1 VIDELYRKYDFD
13 ILYSNFGADQN
24 MEQNWKYIKCG
35 WTYDTGGFNY
45 AQYCNKDVDDIWA
58 QALKET
64 DAAKRKSMY
73 DQISLKLG
81 DMPPQATLERQSVI
95 YVWNK
100 RVQGSYPYQYRL
112 PVRPALERVW
122 IKK

>member
-1 VIDELYRKYDFD
+1 
-13 ILYSNFGADQN
+13 
-24 MEQNWKYIKCG
+24 MEANWKYIKCG
-35 WTYDTGGFNY
+35 WDYDTGGFNY

-58 QALKET
+58 PALKET

-81 DMPPQATLERQSVI
+81 DAPPQATLARQSSA

-100 RVQGSYPYQYRL
+100 RVQGAYPYQYRL
-112 PVRPALERVW
+112 PVRPALDRVW